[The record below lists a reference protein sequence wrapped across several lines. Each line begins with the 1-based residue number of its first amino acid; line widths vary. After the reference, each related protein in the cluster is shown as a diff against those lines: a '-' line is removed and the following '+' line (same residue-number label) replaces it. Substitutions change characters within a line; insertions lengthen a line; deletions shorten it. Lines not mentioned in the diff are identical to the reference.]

1 MRPRPGSGSQKD
13 PAGPGVD
20 AGSRN
25 GSDFAGRIAFRCH
38 GLEFAKA
45 RLVHHL
51 GSLRRRPRLCLE
63 SVRTRE
69 CLANPTRLS
78 SRRLVHSV
86 GEVRHAEGPRDHA
99 LWRLHPER
107 WLESLVVLDVTE
119 VDERR
124 HD

>member
-1 MRPRPGSGSQKD
+1 MPEAETAVIS
-13 PAGPGVD
+13 PAE
-20 AGSRN
+20 
-25 GSDFAGRIAFRCH
+25 IAFRCH